1 MEYDNGMKKS
11 IILQYECGAPRKGDA
26 LIYDG
31 AKWVA
36 TPHAFAFEAE
46 QAKINAL
53 EGDIKALTD
62 KVASL
67 EKHVA
72 TLAKAIKENL

>member
-1 MEYDNGMKKS
+1 MKKA
-11 IILQYECGAPRKGDA
+11 IVLQYECGDPKKGDA

-31 AKWVA
+31 TKWVA

-53 EGDIKALTD
+53 EGDVKALTD
-62 KVASL
+62 KVAAL